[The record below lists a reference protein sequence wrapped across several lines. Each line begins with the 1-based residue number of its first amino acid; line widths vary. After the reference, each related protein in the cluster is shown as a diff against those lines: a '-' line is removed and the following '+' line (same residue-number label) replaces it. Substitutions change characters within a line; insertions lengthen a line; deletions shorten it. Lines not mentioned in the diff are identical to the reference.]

1 MSTNSKIHAAA
12 DELFEQH
19 SKRPTIAQI
28 RDYMGSGSFS
38 TITKAMQIW
47 QQPGAVVQATE
58 QQAAAVQQEGSK
70 EVFDPNAVPTELQSA
85 VMTAVQQVW
94 TTAKTEADQRIA
106 QIQAAAAA
114 QAEALQAAAATAAA
128 EAEATVEAMEAEHQ
142 AVVDELC
149 SEIDLHETNATEKAL
164 TITKMQGDID
174 GLSERLNK
182 KIDALEAATAQ
193 IKRLEEQ
200 LNDKNVAIEGMKKQL
215 DTATSK
221 AEKLTGELAAA
232 QATAAAVQK
241 AADAL
246 DKKLSKSQEENNK
259 LTERAAKAEGRIQ
272 ELEKQIK
279 AIMDTEKAEAVKTEK
294 QK

>member
-38 TITKAMQIW
+38 TITKAMQTW
-47 QQPGAVVQATE
+47 QQPGAAVVQATE
-58 QQAAAVQQEGSK
+58 PAAAAAAQEGSK

-94 TTAKTEADQRIA
+94 TTAKTEADERIA

-114 QAEALQAAAATAAA
+114 QAEALQAATAAATATA
-128 EAEATVEAMEAEHQ
+128 EAEAEAMEAEHQ

-149 SEIDLHETNATEKAL
+149 AEVDRHEADAEEKSQ
-164 TITKMQGDID
+164 TITKMQSDIE
-174 GLSERLNK
+174 GLGERINL
-182 KIDALEAATAQ
+182 KIDALEVATAQ

-200 LNDKNVAIEGMKKQL
+200 LNDKNAVIEDMKKQL

-232 QATAAAVQK
+232 QATTAAAEKLLSNQ
-241 AADAL
+241 
-246 DKKLSKSQEENNK
+246 DKKLIKCQEDNNK

-272 ELEKQIK
+272 ELEKQLK
-279 AIMDTEKAEAVKTEK
+279 AITDAAKTEK
-294 QK
+294 HK